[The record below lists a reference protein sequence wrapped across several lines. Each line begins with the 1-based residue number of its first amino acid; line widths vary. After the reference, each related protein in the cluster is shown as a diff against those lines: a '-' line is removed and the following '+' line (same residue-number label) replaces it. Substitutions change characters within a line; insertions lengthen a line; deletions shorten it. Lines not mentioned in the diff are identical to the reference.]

1 MSLFQFLE
9 QLISSNSKTT
19 SRENARDRLKFVL
32 AYDRAQ
38 LSPATLEA
46 MCEEI
51 VGVLSKYVEIERDG
65 FEFDL
70 ASEDGSTALIANF
83 PIRRVVQRMATS
95 MDSRN

>member
-1 MSLFQFLE
+1 
-9 QLISSNSKTT
+9 
-19 SRENARDRLKFVL
+19 
-32 AYDRAQ
+32 
-38 LSPATLEA
+38 

-83 PIRRVVQRMATS
+83 PIRRVVSPMATP
-95 MDSRN
+95 MEFRN